1 MIYVPMLK
9 LFIFNI
15 RIKQINDAYRP
26 YSILKDH
33 QVFLLKTR
41 NGINLTI

>member
-1 MIYVPMLK
+1 MIDVPMLK
-9 LFIFNI
+9 LLIFNI
-15 RIKQINDAYRP
+15 RIKQING
-26 YSILKDH
+26 ILKDH

>member
-9 LFIFNI
+9 LLIFNI

-26 YSILKDH
+26 YSIEGSSGFSA
-33 QVFLLKTR
+33 QNTQWY
-41 NGINLTI
+41 